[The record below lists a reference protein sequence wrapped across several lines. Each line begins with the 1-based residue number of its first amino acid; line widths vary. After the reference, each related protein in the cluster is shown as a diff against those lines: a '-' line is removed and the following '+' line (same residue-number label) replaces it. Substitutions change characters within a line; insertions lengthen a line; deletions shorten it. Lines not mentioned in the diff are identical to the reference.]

1 MILSERKD
9 KKERGKKKRGDEK
22 SFSISHLCGRCL
34 NSAIKQSCMNF
45 RNMKR
50 WKNWPSHSTLQPIQ
64 YLFTHSDHSREDE
77 MSRMHLIVHR

>member
-22 SFSISHLCGRCL
+22 SFSISHLCGGCL

-45 RNMKR
+45 RNMSR
-50 WKNWPSHSTLQPIQ
+50 WKKLILPLDPPTH
-64 YLFTHSDHSREDE
+64 THSIP
-77 MSRMHLIVHR
+77 LYT